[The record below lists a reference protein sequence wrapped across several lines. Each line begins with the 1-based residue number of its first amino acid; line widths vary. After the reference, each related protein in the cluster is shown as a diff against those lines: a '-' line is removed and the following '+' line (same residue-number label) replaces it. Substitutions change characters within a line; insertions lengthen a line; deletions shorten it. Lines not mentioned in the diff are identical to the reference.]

1 MKMKNPPINSAQVA
15 GVISLNNSHHL

>member
-1 MKMKNPPINSAQVA
+1 MKMKNPPTNSAQAA